1 MGIFFLSISQNM
13 AALDQL
19 VFHLLHECLKLIE
32 FSLLLYLLLFWLLIH
47 KLYFLAFISEPS

>member
-32 FSLLLYLLLFWLLIH
+32 FSLLLYLLLF
-47 KLYFLAFISEPS
+47 